1 MTNRYMK
8 RYSILLI
15 IGEMQIKTTHVTRVL
30 IKKMRDNCWEECGEN
45 GTLLHYWHKYK
56 FVQPLRKTARRFLK
70 ILKIEL
76 PYGLAIPL
84 LGIYSKELKLLS
96 QRDSVSHVYCSF
108 IYNSQNRETIEI
120 SIYVPVHT
128 QTHNRILCSHNKEGN
143 PAIWDNIDRP

>member
-15 IGEMQIKTTHVTRVL
+15 IGEMQIKTIRVTRVL
-30 IKKMRDNCWEECGEN
+30 IKKTRDNCWEECGEN

-143 PAIWDNIDRP
+143 PAIWDNTDRP

>member
-15 IGEMQIKTTHVTRVL
+15 IGEMQIKTTRVTRVL
-30 IKKMRDNCWEECGEN
+30 LKKMRDNCWGECGEN
-45 GTLLHYWHKYK
+45 GTLLHYWHKYN

-84 LGIYSKELKLLS
+84 LGIYSKELKLFS
-96 QRDSVSHVYCSF
+96 QRDSVSHVYCSI
-108 IYNSQNRETIEI
+108 IYNS
-120 SIYVPVHT
+120 
-128 QTHNRILCSHNKEGN
+128 
-143 PAIWDNIDRP
+143 